1 MNLRSIGK
9 AGRFYFLGS
18 FLVAIGV
25 GIVNPDHI
33 ASFLI
38 MIGVLIGAYAI
49 CISVD
54 KPSDPDAD
62 SGRG

>member
-18 FLVAIGV
+18 FLVV
-25 GIVNPDHI
+25 
-33 ASFLI
+33 I
-38 MIGVLIGAYAI
+38 MIGALIGAYAI